1 MFISKEWRI
10 NEEIR
15 VREVRLIDEN
25 QEQAGI
31 VPVRDALQMAV
42 EKGLDLVEI
51 APGAKPPVCR
61 LMDYGKFRYEQS
73 KRDKEARKKQKV
85 ITVKEVKM
93 RTRIE
98 EHDFEVKS
106 KNARKFLEGG
116 DKVKVTIM
124 FKGREISHAD
134 LGKDLC
140 DKLALDLADIAL
152 VERDPKVEG
161 RNMVMFLSPRV
172 DVAKSES
179 TANTAV

>member
-1 MFISKEWRI
+1 LFISKDWRI
-10 NEEIR
+10 NDEIR

-25 QEQAGI
+25 GEQAGI
-31 VPVRDALQMAV
+31 VPIRDALQMAV

-51 APGAKPPVCR
+51 APSAKPPVCR
-61 LMDYGKFRYEQS
+61 MMDFGKFRYEQS

-85 ITVKEVKM
+85 ITVKEAKM

-98 EHDFEVKS
+98 DHDFEVKS

-124 FKGREISHAD
+124 FKGREISHTE

-140 DKLALDLADIAL
+140 DKLALDLASIAL
-152 VERDPKVEG
+152 VERDAKVEG
-161 RNMVMFLSPRV
+161 RNMVMILAPRV
-172 DVAKSES
+172 DAIKNDS
-179 TANTAV
+179 TTNNAV